1 MPKMD
6 IALWM
11 VQILLAALFG
21 VAGFIKVFQTKKL
34 REQWKWARGESPV
47 FLRFLGA
54 SELLGTAGMIL
65 PLLMGILPWLT
76 PLVAIGFGFIQ
87 LMAIIDVDYYPDDFN
102 FFPLNI
108 LLLSASIFVMVG
120 RWPLLISLV
129 ESL

>member
-1 MPKMD
+1 MD

-21 VAGFIKVFQTKKL
+21 VAGFIKVFQTQKL
-34 REQWKWARGESPV
+34 REQWKWAREESPV

-76 PLVAIGFGFIQ
+76 PLAAMGFGVIQ
-87 LMAIIDVDYYPDDFN
+87 LMAIIDVVYDPNDYN
-102 FFPLNI
+102 LFPLNI
-108 LLLSASIFVMVG
+108 LLLSASIFVIVG
-120 RWPLLISLV
+120 RWPLLISLT